1 MELLSSYKPR
11 SQLIVSLIHQNKRT
25 TSTTRK
31 CSTLWGAA
39 NAQFTSPARHD
50 KRVLSV
56 SCLACRCELALT
68 DQIVSWCRQCRP
80 IRVWKF
86 RDRCV
91 DDEARLENTTFRV
104 GLNGSCC
111 CCRWISRSKA
121 VFKAHVTVRNITI
134 DAILKQ
140 FHILQ
145 EVCDSD
151 KSTWRFAAMRC
162 NEELRH
168 ITQTQQYTRS
178 HVGSC
183 N

>member
-1 MELLSSYKPR
+1 MSIDGTVVKLKASK
-11 SQLIVSLIHQNKRT
+11 
-25 TSTTRK
+25 STDRKLNPPEQKNNINDAK

-56 SCLACRCELALT
+56 SCLAWRCELALT

-80 IRVWKF
+80 IGVWKF

-140 FHILQ
+140 FHSRL
-145 EVCDSD
+145 
-151 KSTWRFAAMRC
+151 
-162 NEELRH
+162 
-168 ITQTQQYTRS
+168 TRS
-178 HVGSC
+178 LWQRQINLTFRRHAV
-183 N
+183 